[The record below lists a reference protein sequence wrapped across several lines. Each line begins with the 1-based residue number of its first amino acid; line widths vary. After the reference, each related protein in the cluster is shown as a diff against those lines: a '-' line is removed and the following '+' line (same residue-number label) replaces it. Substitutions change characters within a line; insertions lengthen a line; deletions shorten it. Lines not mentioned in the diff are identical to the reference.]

1 MEEIVINKQEKK
13 QDYGYKFYTIVEL
26 ILLFIAII
34 LTIFTAIYLN
44 KYLEDKQQLAFSSGY
59 NTSRMETV
67 NFIYNALNNDGYIM
81 FQYPIENNKTVPIK
95 LVPMLENKTN

>member
-1 MEEIVINKQEKK
+1 
-13 QDYGYKFYTIVEL
+13 
-26 ILLFIAII
+26 
-34 LTIFTAIYLN
+34 
-44 KYLEDKQQLAFSSGY
+44 
-59 NTSRMETV
+59 METV